1 MAWLPLTAR
10 LWSAAWLCARPL
22 FKRRAL
28 SPNGLARWG
37 ELYEREQDEEAPPAS
52 LFEFARLLLA
62 YGPPDVGNPW
72 PQGEEAH
79 YRIHPGGFLAGEIE
93 NALVPGDSDA
103 SRARSAAALDRL
115 GLLLHWGCP
124 MLSAQAYW
132 AQEDLRFACS
142 LALAEGRWELA
153 GGRAPSAVINAL
165 FAGLIEP
172 AVAPGLLIARRLFE
186 EAWHPAPWSSP
197 PAKPAPPD
205 PPPPPPL
212 AQWRAA
218 RAQALGQSAA
228 RSEDAPDPGAPEAEP
243 MEER

>member
-28 SPNGLARWG
+28 SPAGLAQWG
-37 ELYEREQDEEAPPAS
+37 EFYEREEDDEALPAPLS
-52 LFEFARLLLA
+52 DFSRLLLL

-79 YRIHPGGFLAGEIE
+79 YRVHPGGFLAGEIE
-93 NALVPGDSDA
+93 RALVPGESDA
-103 SRARSAAALDRL
+103 SRKKSAAALDRL
-115 GLLLHWGCP
+115 GLLLHWGSP

-132 AQEDLRFACS
+132 ASEDLKFACS
-142 LALAEGRWELA
+142 LALAEGRWELYGA
-153 GGRAPSAVINAL
+153 RAPSAVMNAL

-186 EAWHPAPWSSP
+186 EVWHPAPWASAP
-197 PAKPAPPD
+197 KPKIQPD
-205 PPPPPPL
+205 PPPAPKL
-212 AQWRAA
+212 AQWRSERA
-218 RAQALGQSAA
+218 RALSQSPV
-228 RSEDAPDPGAPEAEP
+228 SETDSSETKS
-243 MEER
+243 